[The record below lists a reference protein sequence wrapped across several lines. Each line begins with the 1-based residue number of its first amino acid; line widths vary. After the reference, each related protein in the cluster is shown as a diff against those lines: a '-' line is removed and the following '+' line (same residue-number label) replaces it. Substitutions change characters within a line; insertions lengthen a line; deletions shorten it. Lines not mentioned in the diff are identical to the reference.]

1 MEGAVAVEEGGV
13 GDGAE
18 PRLAGE
24 GRAEEPF
31 GLVRRQ
37 AKEDLAD
44 DVVNQLPRRRRRRR
58 HGVEGS
64 GRRRLRIGDFFFFC
78 VCGNGGIRRLR
89 QRASVMGSVRS
100 SLLQTQLNGHRPLSS
115 RPISLSEK
123 KIGPQP
129 MQCYNSIYKESSTR
143 NVTNVCRIE

>member
-37 AKEDLAD
+37 AKEDLGD
-44 DVVNQLPRRRRRRR
+44 DVVNQPAPPPWR
-58 HGVEGS
+58 GGS
-64 GRRRLRIGDFFFFC
+64 GRR
-78 VCGNGGIRRLR
+78 
-89 QRASVMGSVRS
+89 
-100 SLLQTQLNGHRPLSS
+100 
-115 RPISLSEK
+115 SETMR
-123 KIGPQP
+123 G
-129 MQCYNSIYKESSTR
+129 
-143 NVTNVCRIE
+143 